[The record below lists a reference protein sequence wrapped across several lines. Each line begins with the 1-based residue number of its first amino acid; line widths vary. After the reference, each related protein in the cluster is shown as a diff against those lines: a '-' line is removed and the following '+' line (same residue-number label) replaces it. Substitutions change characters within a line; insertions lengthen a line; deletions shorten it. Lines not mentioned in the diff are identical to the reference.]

1 MFERIIN
8 YPSERNIGL
17 LREILISELYP
28 FIDENVYMET
38 CTIKYNIVYKLK
50 KWIAEIVNYNYT
62 LNENCIDGCITIDIF
77 IKLFKKYFL
86 LNEDCWNPIISKFI
100 NENIN
105 NIFEHVSLIHENN
118 YHVIS
123 ENNYNDK
130 YLNKITENFLLLFL
144 YNSYEPTDVDDFS
157 RKIILDYIVVH
168 NVYNKLMKHISN
180 KHLVISIINMIGEFF
195 MPNEDD

>member
-62 LNENCIDGCITIDIF
+62 LNENCIDG
-77 IKLFKKYFL
+77 
-86 LNEDCWNPIISKFI
+86 
-100 NENIN
+100 
-105 NIFEHVSLIHENN
+105 
-118 YHVIS
+118 
-123 ENNYNDK
+123 
-130 YLNKITENFLLLFL
+130 
-144 YNSYEPTDVDDFS
+144 
-157 RKIILDYIVVH
+157 
-168 NVYNKLMKHISN
+168 
-180 KHLVISIINMIGEFF
+180 
-195 MPNEDD
+195 